1 MSAWMFLYEYPFM
14 YLYVSVHVCNY
25 VCEFHYSNILFHCK
39 STILAVCHHTW
50 TPGLHHWNDYMIVNR
65 SLHVHGCGFCVVLEC
80 MLIEFHFSRPG
91 PGQSKHLN
99 LLLPVSWQ
107 MLPSMNG
114 TVNSDTR
121 LFCFRHF
128 HLIKHWRKPK
138 GHRYAVFQE
147 VWRHAWQ
154 WCNTQNQDLQ
164 VKLEFCNMGRGLL
177 ITQL

>member
-1 MSAWMFLYEYPFM
+1 MIALAETITLIYLLCSAKPSAQGASVWVCVCVSGFHYAFITQEKMSAWMFLYEYPFM

-39 STILAVCHHTW
+39 STIPAVCHHTW

-99 LLLPVSWQ
+99 LLLPAFCLMTNASIHEW
-107 MLPSMNG
+107 
-114 TVNSDTR
+114 NSELWYQIV
-121 LFCFRHF
+121 LFQTFS
-128 HLIKHWRKPK
+128 L
-138 GHRYAVFQE
+138 
-147 VWRHAWQ
+147 
-154 WCNTQNQDLQ
+154 D
-164 VKLEFCNMGRGLL
+164 
-177 ITQL
+177 